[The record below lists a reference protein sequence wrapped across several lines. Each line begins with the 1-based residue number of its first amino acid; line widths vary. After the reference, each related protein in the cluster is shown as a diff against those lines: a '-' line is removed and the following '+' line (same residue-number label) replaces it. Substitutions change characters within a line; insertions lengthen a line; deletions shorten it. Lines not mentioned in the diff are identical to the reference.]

1 MDKKEIRRTVDD
13 HLPKWLHSRF
23 LSAVNYI
30 WQSRGDNEESIRR
43 VEIVANSGDFTDE
56 EMAWIMLRLIM
67 PKVNKMIKE
76 TQEWK
81 EFKTMKESMH

>member
-1 MDKKEIRRTVDD
+1 MKKIERRTVDD

-30 WQSRGDNEESIRR
+30 WQVKGNNEESIKR
-43 VEIVANSGDFTDE
+43 VDDVWQSGQFTDE
-56 EMAWIMLRLIM
+56 EMSWIMLLLIM

-76 TQEWK
+76 TNEWK
-81 EFKTMKESMH
+81 EFQANKKESVH

>member
-1 MDKKEIRRTVDD
+1 MKQIKRTVDD
-13 HLPKWLHSRF
+13 RLPKWLHSRF

-56 EMAWIMLRLIM
+56 EMSWIMLLLIM

-81 EFKTMKESMH
+81 EFKTMKEREQI

>member
-1 MDKKEIRRTVDD
+1 MKKIEKRTVDD

-30 WQSRGDNEESIRR
+30 WEVKGNNEESIKR
-43 VEIVANSGDFTDE
+43 VDQVWNSGHFSDE
-56 EMAWIMLRLIM
+56 EMSWIMLLLIM

-76 TQEWK
+76 TNEWK
-81 EFKTMKESMH
+81 DFQDQKKESVH